1 MNSKNHDKDF
11 AREIAR
17 KERQR
22 LRGRRKKR
30 KSLWFGFGYFGIVG
44 WLVMIPTVLGLL
56 LGIWL
61 DRMFPGEISWTVTFL
76 IVGLAVGCLNAW
88 LWITREQ
95 RRIEKE
101 RTEE

>member
-1 MNSKNHDKDF
+1 MENRNHNRDF

-17 KERQR
+17 KEHRR
-22 LRGRRKKR
+22 LRGRRKKH

-44 WLVMIPTVLGLL
+44 WLVMIPTLLGLL
-56 LGIWL
+56 LGIYL
-61 DRMFPGEISWTVTFL
+61 DRMFPGNISWTVTFL
-76 IVGLAVGCLNAW
+76 IVGLVIGCLNAW

-95 RRIEKE
+95 HRIEKE